1 MTDTEFRALE
11 GDPDLVRSK
20 AQHYAEIANA
30 IARSVTTL
38 NTIKSVEGMTSKAID
53 AIREEAGNVADDIS
67 KAKDRYAGTAE
78 ALITYSAQLRI
89 AQDAANTAI
98 ANIGDKETAAETAGR
113 TATRTAATAASATPE
128 TTATDTA
135 AADKADEAS
144 QAAGQALQA
153 AQGEWHSALAV
164 KNQAAETAITAILE
178 VVEGKKSQDLNDTW
192 WDDWGAKALDILK
205 VICDWAGVLAI
216 FLAWVPILGQVLLV
230 LAAVGA
236 VLTLIEATIKA
247 INGDGTWWE
256 VAGAAVGAVLSVF
269 GGKIFSIGAKY
280 LRASMITKAANS
292 LDGAPAL
299 GRQLS
304 GVGRHSSA
312 YMSVDDAAA
321 TVVKPF
327 RESLG
332 EAFKK
337 SFVPDV
343 TPGAGPAQLL
353 REAAEKALP
362 TLDNF
367 APTNLLK
374 LNTDLLDFYRMAA
387 KAPNLLDAPMVIQ
400 GVMLST
406 YQLNTMYKA
415 VDNLIENPLE
425 PFLGDYSGV
434 VDQADKVFGRER

>member
-1 MTDTEFRALE
+1 MTDSEFRALE
-11 GDPDLVRSK
+11 GDPDLLRTK

-30 IARSVTTL
+30 ISRSVNTL

-53 AIREEAGNVADDIS
+53 AIREEAGKVADDIS
-67 KAKDRYAGTAE
+67 KAKDRYSGTAS

-89 AQDAANTAI
+89 AQDSAKTAI
-98 ANIGDKETAAETAGR
+98 AHIGDKETASETAGR
-113 TATRTAATAASATPE
+113 TATRTAATAESATPE
-128 TTATDTA
+128 NSATDTA
-135 AADKADEAS
+135 AAEKAEEAA

-153 AQGEWHSALAV
+153 AQAEWHSALDV

-236 VLTLIEATIKA
+236 VLTLIEATVKA
-247 INGDGTWWE
+247 INGDGSWWA

-269 GGKIFSIGAKY
+269 GGKIFAIGAKT
-280 LRASMITKAANS
+280 LRASMITKAATR

-299 GRQLS
+299 TRQLS
-304 GVGRHSSA
+304 GVGRHSST
-312 YMSVDDAAA
+312 YMSIDDAAA
-321 TVVKPF
+321 AVAKPF
-327 RESLG
+327 KESLG

-337 SFVPDV
+337 SFRPEF
-343 TPGAGPAQLL
+343 TEGAKPLQLL

-367 APTNLLK
+367 TPSSLLK
-374 LNTDLLDFYRMAA
+374 LNTDLVDFYRMAGSA
-387 KAPNLLDAPMVIQ
+387 RHLLDTPMVVQ
-400 GVMLST
+400 GVILST
-406 YQLNTMYKA
+406 YQVHTSYNA
-415 VDNLIENPLE
+415 VTNLMENPSA
-425 PFLGDYSGV
+425 PFLGDYADV
-434 VDQADKVFGRER
+434 VDLGQKTFGRD

>member
-67 KAKDRYAGTAE
+67 KAKDRYAGTAQ

-98 ANIGDKETAAETAGR
+98 AHIGDKETAAS
-113 TATRTAATAASATPE
+113 TATRAATQASTKAESATPE
-128 TTATDTA
+128 NATTDQA
-135 AADKADEAS
+135 AATKAEDAAE
-144 QAAGQALQA
+144 AAGSALA
-153 AQGEWHSALAV
+153 AAHAEWHSALDV
-164 KNQAAETAITAILE
+164 KNQAAEAAITAILE

-236 VLTLIEATIKA
+236 VLTLIEATVKA
-247 INGDGTWWE
+247 INGDGSWWE
-256 VAGAAVGAVLSVF
+256 VAGAAAGAVLSVF

-280 LRASMITKAANS
+280 LRASMITKAAS
-292 LDGAPAL
+292 RLDGAPAL

-312 YMSVDDAAA
+312 YMSIDDAATA
-321 TVVKPF
+321 VAKPF

-337 SFVPDV
+337 SFVPEI

-362 TLDNF
+362 TLDSF
-367 APTNLLK
+367 TPTNLLK

-400 GVMLST
+400 GVVLST

-425 PFLGDYSGV
+425 PLLGDYSGA
-434 VDQADKVFGRER
+434 VDQVQKTFGRE

>member
-1 MTDTEFRALE
+1 MTDSEFRALE
-11 GDPDLVRSK
+11 GDPDLVRTK
-20 AQHYAEIANA
+20 AEHYAEIANA
-30 IARSVTTL
+30 ISRSVTTL
-38 NTIKSVEGMTSKAID
+38 NSIKSVEGMTSLAID
-53 AIREEAGNVADDIS
+53 AIREEAGKVADDIG
-67 KAKDRYAGTAE
+67 KAKDRYAGTAS
-78 ALITYSAQLRI
+78 ALITYSGQLRI

-98 ANIGDKETAAETAGR
+98 ANIGDKETAAS
-113 TATRTAATAASATPE
+113 TATRAATSASTKADSATPE
-128 TTATDTA
+128 TATTEQA
-135 AADKADEAS
+135 AAAKADEAAE
-144 QAAGQALQA
+144 AAGTALAA
-153 AQGEWHSALAV
+153 AQQEWHNALDV
-164 KNQAAETAITAILE
+164 KNQAAEAAITAIVE
-178 VVEGKKSQDLNDTW
+178 VVDGAKSQDLNDTW

-236 VLTLIEATIKA
+236 VLTLIEATVKA
-247 INGDGTWWE
+247 INGDGSWWD

-280 LRASMITKAANS
+280 LRASTITRAAS
-292 LDGAPAL
+292 RLDGAPAL
-299 GRQLS
+299 TRQLS

-312 YMSVDDAAA
+312 YMSIDDAAVA
-321 TVVKPF
+321 VAKPF
-327 RESLG
+327 KDSLA

-337 SFVPDV
+337 SFKPEF
-343 TPGAGPAQLL
+343 TPGASPGQLL

-387 KAPNLLDAPMVIQ
+387 KAPQILDAPMVVQ
-400 GVMLST
+400 GVMLSA

-415 VDNLIENPLE
+415 VDNLVENPLD
-425 PFLGDYSGV
+425 PFLGDYAEV
-434 VDQADKVFGRER
+434 VNQTEKTFGRD